1 MSELKF
7 YKHTINY
14 KPVNNSTGA
23 VDYASNVVN
32 PIFNVSAGDLVGLI
46 TARTVAAF
54 NGTGT
59 AAIFEL
65 GDDGD
70 PDRFL
75 DGGEL
80 DEETAGNFVR
90 AAGASGGG
98 YVLYRTH
105 LYTAANTI
113 DVNYTADTNGDDTTG
128 EVEICIWIAK
138 VRP

>member
-1 MSELKF
+1 MSYLNWQ
-7 YKHTINY
+7 KHVILYT
-14 KPVNNSTGA
+14 PP
-23 VDYASNVVN
+23 DYASNSVDEILPVN
-32 PIFNVSAGDLVGLI
+32 AGDVVGLI
-46 TARTVAAF
+46 TARTIAAF

-59 AAIFEL
+59 AAIIEL

-70 PDRFL
+70 ADRFL

-90 AAGASGGG
+90 AIGASGGG

-113 DVNYTADTNGDDTTG
+113 DVNFTADTNGDDTAG
-128 EVEICIWIAK
+128 SVEFTIYVAR